1 VGQEVSVTLISWLS
15 VTLSSVV
22 RPSVKPYLPLS
33 SSPAETQR
41 PWDSSSF
48 YSSALQP
55 HSTFCLYRQNYSRIS
70 LEWNSP
76 VVSCCILWQGLLYPR
91 LYPSSQDNLDLLV
104 LLSGWIT
111 GLQKELRAPCLLGKD
126 SRQLHHIPQGL
137 WCLVSFAYQIFPFKA
152 GEPADLRESLWLFPH
167 TGPHAWPLSTVLLT
181 FTALR
186 VVCAKQKPLKGRSL
200 LLLSCPWGGGGG
212 GAWCVNKSLSSQ

>member
-1 VGQEVSVTLISWLS
+1 M
-15 VTLSSVV
+15 
-22 RPSVKPYLPLS
+22 
-33 SSPAETQR
+33 
-41 PWDSSSF
+41 
-48 YSSALQP
+48 
-55 HSTFCLYRQNYSRIS
+55 
-70 LEWNSP
+70 
-76 VVSCCILWQGLLYPR
+76 
-91 LYPSSQDNLDLLV
+91 
-104 LLSGWIT
+104 
-111 GLQKELRAPCLLGKD
+111 LGKD

-212 GAWCVNKSLSSQ
+212 GSLVCEQVSVFPIGTTTNLHSLGRRFSLLTSQPFAGKDFKVALSLGAHMCGEISRFA